1 MMMPCQVQQSAS
13 CVWLNVS
20 RSTGC
25 AWRNKKEQQQAYS
38 LANRE
43 LSAGVALTG
52 LGQVLG
58 LVFLSLVAVAGIWLV
73 LNDKSMEGLISLIA
87 AIATLLTAFLKT
99 RKPAS
104 EAT

>member
-1 MMMPCQVQQSAS
+1 V
-13 CVWLNVS
+13 
-20 RSTGC
+20 
-25 AWRNKKEQQQAYS
+25 
-38 LANRE
+38 
-43 LSAGVALTG
+43 
-52 LGQVLG
+52 GQVLG
-58 LVFLSLVAVAGIWLV
+58 LVFLSLVAGAGIWLV